1 MVVKARRLANCC
13 EGWIHMVANVSV
25 IIPTHN
31 RPEMLYQAIASVQ
44 QQTYRDWEI
53 VIVDDGSQPAVDADA
68 LTKQFG
74 PNIRV
79 IRNELPVKL
88 NTARDQGVQAA
99 TGDIIIQLDDD
110 DKLAPEALKKA
121 VSALTSNK
129 DLELVFLGVKGFGD
143 RAIHFDS
150 AQAQALNNVLTN
162 TNGQPTESDLIHFDS
177 EIFSALLNSV
187 PMAFQRSIEY
197 RVTWNKVSHLR
208 RRAYMLDPDITN
220 EALAMQ
226 RIQPPLRDSEWA
238 LYAAASCNTAL
249 LTAPV
254 YLQRCEGQGAV
265 SQPTQKGRA
274 ILSSIDIKTHLF
286 KASKQF
292 PEFRLSADE
301 IKKSYAQAYFEQAYF
316 YFNNNK
322 RLAAY
327 VALFEALKIRLTP
340 NYLRFALRM
349 LLPRREISE

>member
-1 MVVKARRLANCC
+1 
-13 EGWIHMVANVSV
+13 MVANVSV

-31 RPEMLYQAIASVQ
+31 RPEMLRQAIASVQ
-44 QQTYRDWEI
+44 QQTYHDWEI

-68 LTKQFG
+68 LSKEYG
-74 PNIRV
+74 SNIRI

-99 TGDIIIQLDDD
+99 TSDIIIQLDDD
-110 DKLAPEALKKA
+110 DKLAPEALEKA

-162 TNGQPTESDLIHFDS
+162 TNGQPTESELIHFDS

-197 RVTWNKVSHLR
+197 RDTWNKVSSLR
-208 RRAYMLDPDITN
+208 RRAYMLDSDITN
-220 EALAMQ
+220 EAQAMQ

-265 SQPTQKGRA
+265 SQPSQKGRA
-274 ILSSIDIKTHLF
+274 ILSSIDIKAQLF
-286 KASKQF
+286 KASKQ
-292 PEFRLSADE
+292 LSELCAWEKE
-301 IKKSYAQAYFEQAYF
+301 IKNSFAQAIFERAYF
-316 YFNNNK
+316 YFHNDQ
-322 RLAAY
+322 RFAAY
-327 VALFEALKIRLTP
+327 ASLIHALRIRP
-340 NYLRFALRM
+340 AISYLRFGLRM
-349 LLPRREISE
+349 LLPRKS